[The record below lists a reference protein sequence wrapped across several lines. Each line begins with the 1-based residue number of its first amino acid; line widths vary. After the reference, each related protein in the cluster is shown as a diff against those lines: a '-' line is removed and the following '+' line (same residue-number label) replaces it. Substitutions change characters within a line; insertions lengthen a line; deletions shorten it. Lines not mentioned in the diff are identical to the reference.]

1 MRRAIVRPARAAL
14 ASGVLLMAS
23 LARPASGQVS
33 DPARRVTG
41 ATVSGV
47 VRDSVARTPLAG
59 AWVQLVAADV
69 QGAAARAVVSD
80 SLGHF
85 AIAEVPDG
93 RYTLGFFHP
102 MLDSLGVEPMLREVI
117 VRRGRAG
124 RTDLS
129 TPSPERL
136 RAAICG
142 ARTPVD
148 GSAVGGVVVGVVR
161 DARGRA
167 SVGGAT
173 VTGEWLE
180 ISFLPGGLI
189 DRRRPRVVATTGP
202 SGWFALCNVP
212 SGGTMFVGASRG
224 DETTDVI
231 EIQVPSEGFLRR
243 ELFVGASRVVV
254 VGDTT
259 RVDTLAPAPRR
270 LRVGDARLQGTV
282 VTVVGERPLAGAI
295 ARLSD
300 GPSSRADARGAWSIA
315 NAPAGTRTLEVRAV
329 GFYPVRRAVDV
340 LEGAAPLHL
349 ALSTFQAVLDTV
361 KIMAAGA
368 PDRHLSGFE
377 ERSRTGLGRFLT
389 AADLERRGVIE
400 TSDVFKNLPG
410 VRTEYDT
417 TGTLQITM
425 RSSFGGYCAPSFYV
439 DGLHLFTLAADE
451 LDNIVR
457 AKSVRAIEVYTDAT
471 VPPQFQ
477 QAMSGCGAIVIWSK

>member
-1 MRRAIVRPARAAL
+1 MLFASRILLGALCTLAARGI
-14 ASGVLLMAS
+14 ASQQPGATPS
-23 LARPASGQVS
+23 TR
-33 DPARRVTG
+33 G

-47 VRDSVARTPLAG
+47 VRDSVARAPLAG
-59 AWVQLVAADV
+59 AWVQLVAADG

-102 MLDSLGVEPMLREVI
+102 MLDSLGVEPTLHEVT
-117 VRRGRAG
+117 VRRGRAV
-124 RTDLS
+124 RADLA
-129 TPSPERL
+129 TPSSARL
-136 RAAICG
+136 YAAICG
-142 ARTPVD
+142 ARTATAEGP
-148 GSAVGGVVVGVVR
+148 AGGVVVGVVR

-202 SGWFALCNVP
+202 NGWFALCNVP
-212 SGGTMFVGASRG
+212 SGGTMFIGAGRG
-224 DETTDVI
+224 DENTDLI
-231 EIQVPSEGFLRR
+231 EIQVPVEGFLRR

-259 RVDTLAPAPRR
+259 RADTLAPAPRR
-270 LRVGDARLQGTV
+270 LRVGEARLQGTV

-300 GPSSRADARGAWSIA
+300 GPSSRADDRGAWTIA

-340 LEGAAPLHL
+340 LDGAAPLHL

-361 KIMAAGA
+361 KILAAGT
-368 PDRHLSGFE
+368 PDRHQSGFE

-410 VRTEYDT
+410 VRTEYDS
-417 TGTLQITM
+417 TGTLQIMM

-457 AKSVRAIEVYTDAT
+457 AKNVRAIEVYTDAT